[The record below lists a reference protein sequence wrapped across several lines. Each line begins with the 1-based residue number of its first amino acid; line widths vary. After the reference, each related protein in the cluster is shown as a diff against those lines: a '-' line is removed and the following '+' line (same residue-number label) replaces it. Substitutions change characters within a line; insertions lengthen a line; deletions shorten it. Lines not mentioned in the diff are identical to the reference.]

1 LDESSVFPLGL
12 LRWYFICQDFSQTK
26 ARLTKRRHQK
36 TKQKV
41 SAPQTGSDGWI
52 LFKRL
57 LFSGL
62 GLFFICASI
71 QGFEHDREWSLG
83 LTIMCLVGVA
93 FFALGV
99 FGSRKFVDA
108 ADIVP

>member
-1 LDESSVFPLGL
+1 LDESSVFPLGVS
-12 LRWYFICQDFSQTK
+12 RGNSVRQDFSQTK
-26 ARLTKRRHQK
+26 ARLKKRTHQK
-36 TKQKV
+36 PNSKT
-41 SAPQTGSDGWI
+41 SAPQTRSDGWI

-57 LFSGL
+57 IFSGL
-62 GLFFICASI
+62 GLFFIGASI
-71 QGFEHDREWSLG
+71 QAFEHDREWSLG
-83 LTIMCLVGVA
+83 LTIMCLIGVA